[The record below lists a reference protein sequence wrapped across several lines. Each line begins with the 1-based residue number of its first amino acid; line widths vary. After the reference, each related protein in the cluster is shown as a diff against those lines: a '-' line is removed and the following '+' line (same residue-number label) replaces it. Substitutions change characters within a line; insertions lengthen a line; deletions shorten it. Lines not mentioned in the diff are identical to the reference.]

1 MARQLLSLGARGWGL
16 GRRGRRAS
24 KPHAEVRTVSGIKNV
39 GKIVVKPPSKNLLV
53 GSPFT
58 WLVAA
63 GMFRFA

>member
-1 MARQLLSLGARGWGL
+1 MARQLLSLGAR
-16 GRRGRRAS
+16 AS
-24 KPHAEVRTVSGIKNV
+24 GKKGVEASPEVRTVSGIKNV

-58 WLVAA
+58 WFVAA